1 MRNSVWT
8 SVTSTLWSRPAT
20 GEKWMFKSVIV
31 NDQCFHFSLFLII
44 SLVDTTHNAVIA
56 TLPSLLLY
64 LVPTVFYP
72 FQRLVSKLNFTY
84 VKDELYVLF
93 YLEYFSHLQHSWEY
107 LLALKELG
115 LRSFIRYSE
124 GLKVNNWWLIIVKV
138 EKPDQWCKLVIII
151 IFLVSFLIN
160 LGKFLEM
167 EVTRMCWDFTDCGC
181 GALTK

>member
-1 MRNSVWT
+1 
-8 SVTSTLWSRPAT
+8 
-20 GEKWMFKSVIV
+20 MFKSVIV

-93 YLEYFSHLQHSWEY
+93 YLEYFSHLQHS
-107 LLALKELG
+107 
-115 LRSFIRYSE
+115 
-124 GLKVNNWWLIIVKV
+124 
-138 EKPDQWCKLVIII
+138 
-151 IFLVSFLIN
+151 
-160 LGKFLEM
+160 
-167 EVTRMCWDFTDCGC
+167 
-181 GALTK
+181 